1 MTQSP
6 SSSITPPTPLT
17 VTQLSRR
24 IKAKLEND
32 FSCVDV
38 EGEISG
44 WRPHS
49 SGHMYFTLKDEN
61 SQISAIIFSFT
72 LASLISNEP
81 NLKSA
86 LKDGAKV
93 KVRGSISLY
102 SQRGTYS
109 LIVKRIKLAG
119 MGDLM
124 AKFLELK
131 SKLEAEGLFDASR
144 KRPLP
149 FLPKHIGIVTSEAG
163 AVIHDMCHVFERRFP
178 SVQIRLYPAQV
189 QGADAPVSLIAGI
202 KYFNSNPWAD
212 LIIVARGG
220 GSFEDLFCFN
230 DEALVRE
237 VASSIVPIISAVG
250 HETDYTLC
258 DFASDRRAGT
268 PSIAAEIAVPDRAEL
283 ISRLNDFSRRLSS
296 SLRSKGDN
304 IIQQLD
310 YASDSL
316 SKALNLVLERS
327 NTKLNDL
334 SRRLDLIFKSQRD
347 SLASRFN
354 NCQELLLRTLILAE
368 QRAKTRLEAV
378 TRELNLLSPYSVLE
392 RGYSLVTLPDGR
404 VVKSV
409 DRVAVDSDLAIKF
422 ADGAAQVKV
431 NKVLKQ

>member
-1 MTQSP
+1 MTESV
-6 SSSITPPTPLT
+6 SSNLKPPIPLT

-24 IKAKLEND
+24 IKAKLESD

-44 WRPHS
+44 WKAHS
-49 SGHMYFTLKDEN
+49 SGHMYFTLKDES
-61 SQISAIIFSFT
+61 SQISAIIFS
-72 LASLISNEP
+72 LSSLVSNDP
-81 NLKSA
+81 SLKTA

-102 SQRGTYS
+102 APRGTYS

-124 AKFLELK
+124 AKFLVLK
-131 SKLEAEGLFDASR
+131 SKLESEGLFDASR

-149 FLPKHIGIVTSEAG
+149 FLPKRIGVVTSEAG

-189 QGADAPVSLIAGI
+189 QGSDAPATIIAGI

-237 VASSIVPIISAVG
+237 VASSVVPIISAVG

-283 ISRLNDFSRRLSS
+283 IFRLNDFSRRLSA
-296 SLRSKGDN
+296 SLRSKGAN

-316 SKALNLVLERS
+316 TKAISLVLERS
-327 NTKLNDL
+327 DTKLNDL
-334 SRRLDLIFKSQRD
+334 SRRLDLNFKSQLD
-347 SLASRFN
+347 SFSNRFS
-354 NCQELLLRTLILAE
+354 NCRESLQRTLGLAHE
-368 QRAKTRLEAV
+368 RANTRLEALK
-378 TRELNLLSPYSVLE
+378 RELNLLSPYSVLE
-392 RGYSLVTLPDGR
+392 RGYSLVTLPDGS

-409 DRVAVDSDLAIKF
+409 DNVTINSELFVKF
-422 ADGAAQVKV
+422 ADGAANVKV
-431 NKVLKQ
+431 NKILKQ